1 MTEEMKSYKVAVV
14 VTAIASV
21 IAYIDAKSPEDAV
34 EIAKTSLKKEDY
46 EVEHVGDI
54 QYTEVMETD

>member
-1 MTEEMKSYKVAVV
+1 MTKEMKSYKVAVV
-14 VTAIASV
+14 LTAIASA
-21 IAYIDAKSPEDAV
+21 IAYVDAKSPEDAV

-46 EVEHVGDI
+46 EDEHVGDI